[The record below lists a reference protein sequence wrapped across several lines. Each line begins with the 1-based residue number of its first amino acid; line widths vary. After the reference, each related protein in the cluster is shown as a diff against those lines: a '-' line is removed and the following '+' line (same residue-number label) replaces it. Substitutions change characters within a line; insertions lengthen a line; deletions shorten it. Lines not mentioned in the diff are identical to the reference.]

1 MSSDLI
7 TTLILTGISA
17 VLQALGCFV
26 PLLRKAAG
34 VLLVVWLA
42 AALPVLYFRGVSA
55 EGVLLF
61 YILSALCGL
70 IFSFGGKKA

>member
-1 MSSDLI
+1 MATELI
-7 TTLILTGISA
+7 TTLILAGISA

-26 PLLRKAAG
+26 PSLRKAAG
-34 VLLVVWLA
+34 ILLLVWLA

-61 YILSALCGL
+61 YILSALFGL
-70 IFSFGGKKA
+70 IFSFGGKTT

>member
-1 MSSDLI
+1 MSIELTTILI
-7 TTLILTGISA
+7 MAGVSA
-17 VLQALGCFV
+17 VLQAMGYFV
-26 PLLRKAAG
+26 PSLRKAAG
-34 VLLVVWLA
+34 VLLLVWMA
-42 AALPVLYFRGVSA
+42 AALPILFFRNIPA